1 MISVSVCKASTSTVR
16 WKAEKEFLIST
27 GPASLACTIMNKNRI
42 SKKVQMRMSLAYVL
56 SCIHISYKDTH
67 THTHTHTHAHTH
79 TYTLTPA
86 DLKYPINLPNTVLEA
101 SLCCE

>member
-42 SKKVQMRMSLAYVL
+42 SKKVQVKMSLAYVL
-56 SCIHISYKDTH
+56 SCIHISYKENTNS
-67 THTHTHTHAHTH
+67 TGAENNNKWKLM
-79 TYTLTPA
+79 TLNSICVA
-86 DLKYPINLPNTVLEA
+86 KDIII
-101 SLCCE
+101 